1 MAREISRL
9 ERPHSKCSR
18 SVSVILRMDNL
29 LLVMWSSGK
38 NLRGCHGYPAY
49 RYVSNFTVQFDVESV
64 SSLLWNGCP
73 VCRGMR
79 VQFEPEF
86 AIARKATAAIT
97 IKTALNMLISRIV
110 LVVQSESCDSTR

>member
-29 LLVMWSSGK
+29 LLAMWSPGK

-79 VQFEPEF
+79 VQVEPEF
-86 AIARKATAAIT
+86 APIYPQFFAN
-97 IKTALNMLISRIV
+97 LPPGYQNEYV
-110 LVVQSESCDSTR
+110 YH

>member
-29 LLVMWSSGK
+29 LLVMWSPGK

-79 VQFEPEF
+79 VQVEPEF
-86 AIARKATAAIT
+86 ASLCCLKNNLIRQRLLKLKNLRK
-97 IKTALNMLISRIV
+97 KLG
-110 LVVQSESCDSTR
+110 

>member
-73 VCRGMR
+73 VCHGMR

-86 AIARKATAAIT
+86 APIHC
-97 IKTALNMLISRIV
+97 NSSRINRNRV
-110 LVVQSESCDSTR
+110 STLHKNTF